1 MVSRFGGEAVPTRG
15 RSDPEPE
22 QKIGRRPLYVDCRG
36 VRMVSRFG
44 GEAVPTRGRSD
55 PEPEQKIG
63 RRPSLATPWRIEG
76 LLSLHV
82 QGRRQE

>member
-1 MVSRFGGEAVPTRG
+1 
-15 RSDPEPE
+15 
-22 QKIGRRPLYVDCRG
+22 
-36 VRMVSRFG
+36 MVSRFG